1 MKKKTKRKMI
11 IFMIVIAFIF
21 PIIVKVL
28 DLNYEQMLLCVTFIS
43 LISSAVSDF
52 NLRGALLTKLSIIT

>member
-11 IFMIVIAFIF
+11 IFIVKLAFIF
-21 PIIVKVL
+21 PIMVKVL

-43 LISSAVSDF
+43 LISNAVSDF
-52 NLRGALLTKLSIIT
+52 NLRGALLAKLSIIT

>member
-11 IFMIVIAFIF
+11 IFIVILTFIF
-21 PIIVKVL
+21 PIMVKVL

-43 LISSAVSDF
+43 LISNAVSDF
-52 NLRGALLTKLSIIT
+52 NLRGALLAKLSIIT

>member
-11 IFMIVIAFIF
+11 VFIVILTFIF
-21 PIIVKVL
+21 PIMVKVL

-43 LISSAVSDF
+43 LISNAVSDF
-52 NLRGALLTKLSIIT
+52 NLRGALLAKLSIIT

>member
-11 IFMIVIAFIF
+11 IFIVILTFIF
-21 PIIVKVL
+21 PIMVKVL

-43 LISSAVSDF
+43 LISKQESSSLKKVLVKSLYSLF
-52 NLRGALLTKLSIIT
+52 